1 MENLETRKEMDRG
14 LFLLEEGR
22 PLLEKLPADRWDQI
36 FAGLYVV
43 LGILMWNC
51 LCMEN
56 FARGLSMFSILYV
69 ITVLA
74 YARLKK
80 LSITGEKIFWTLIL
94 LGISLPYGFYTVFG
108 FGQTLMIFLVA
119 AYWTL
124 VITEGLLWK
133 GATSSWVLVDSWNG
147 LIALPILNSL
157 CQIRLLFQSFS
168 EKKEEKRDWRMVL
181 LGIIISIPA
190 LLIIVPILSQADTGF
205 RNLVSAILD
214 LLGADFR
221 ILIWRGIVGILLG
234 ALMFGTLYGG
244 AYKRHVK
251 EEECIHFHE
260 ESGRVF
266 RFVPDI
272 AVLTFGVIVSAVYLL
287 FIGLQARYLFSAFF
301 GILPEAYTYAQ
312 YARQG
317 FFELCVIALLN
328 ASFLIAMNSCAKTP
342 RRKNRGLILENGI
355 LGVLTLLLLST
366 AASKLGMYIAAYGF
380 TVKRCISSVF
390 LIWLILVFILVLIYQ
405 KKNIPL
411 VRRAVFAGA
420 VLFTLLCVLPVEQ
433 IIGWIPYNPVSG

>member
-1 MENLETRKEMDRG
+1 MENLKTGNETGHGLVLMEKE
-14 LFLLEEGR
+14 R
-22 PLLEKLPADRWDQI
+22 PLLEKLPGDRWDHV
-36 FAGLYVV
+36 FAGLYVI

-56 FARGLSMFSILYV
+56 FARGLSMFSILYI

-74 YARLKK
+74 YAGLKK
-80 LSITGEKIFWTLIL
+80 FSITGEKIFWTLIL
-94 LGISLPYGFYTVFG
+94 LGISLPYGFYSVFD

-133 GATSSWVLVDSWNG
+133 GQTSSWILLDGWNG
-147 LIALPILNSL
+147 LIALPILNFL
-157 CQIRLLFQSFS
+157 CQIRLIFQIFS
-168 EKKEEKRDWRMVL
+168 EKREEKKDWRMVL
-181 LGIIISIPA
+181 LGILISIPA
-190 LLIIVPILSQADTGF
+190 LLVIIPILAQADTEF
-205 RNLVSAILD
+205 RSLVDTILD
-214 LLGADFR
+214 ALGEDFR
-221 ILIWRGIVGILLG
+221 ILIWRGIMGILLG

-244 AYKRHVK
+244 VYKRHVK
-251 EEECIHFHE
+251 EEECIRFHE

-272 AVLTFGVIVSAVYLL
+272 AVLTFGIIVSAVYVL

-328 ASFLIAMNSCAKTP
+328 ASFLIAMNGCAKTP
-342 RRKNRGLILENGI
+342 RRKNRGLLLENGI
-355 LGVLTLLLLST
+355 LGALTLLLLTT
-366 AASKLGMYIAAYGF
+366 AASKLGMYIVAYGF
-380 TVKRCISSVF
+380 TVKRCISSIF
-390 LIWLILVFILVLIYQ
+390 LIWLFLVFILVLIYQ

-411 VRRAVFAGA
+411 VRWSVFAGA
-420 VLFTLLCVLPVEQ
+420 VFFTLLCVLPVEQ
-433 IIGWIPYNPVSG
+433 IVEWIPYSPVA

>member
-1 MENLETRKEMDRG
+1 MENLKTGNETGHGLVLMEKE
-14 LFLLEEGR
+14 R
-22 PLLEKLPADRWDQI
+22 PFLEKLPGDRWDHI
-36 FAGLYVV
+36 FAGLYVI

-56 FARGLSMFSILYV
+56 FARGLSMFSILYI

-74 YARLKK
+74 YAGLKK
-80 LSITGEKIFWTLIL
+80 FPITGEKIFWTLIL
-94 LGISLPYGFYTVFG
+94 LGISLPYGFYSVFD
-108 FGQTLMIFLVA
+108 FGQTLIIFLVA

-133 GATSSWVLVDSWNG
+133 GQTSSWILLDSWNG
-147 LIALPILNSL
+147 LIALPILNFL
-157 CQIRLLFQSFS
+157 CQIRLIFQTFS
-168 EKKEEKRDWRMVL
+168 EKREEKKDWRMVL
-181 LGIIISIPA
+181 LGILISIPA
-190 LLIIVPILSQADTGF
+190 LLVIIPILAQADTEF
-205 RNLVSAILD
+205 RSLVDTILD
-214 LLGADFR
+214 ALGEDFR

-234 ALMFGTLYGG
+234 AFMFGTLYGG
-244 AYKRHVK
+244 VYKRHVK
-251 EEECIHFHE
+251 EEECIRFHE

-272 AVLTFGVIVSAVYLL
+272 AVLTFGIIVSAVYVL

-328 ASFLIAMNSCAKTP
+328 ASFLIAMNGCAKTP
-342 RRKNRGLILENGI
+342 RRKNRGLLLENGI
-355 LGVLTLLLLST
+355 LGALTLLLLTT
-366 AASKLGMYIAAYGF
+366 AASKLGMYIVAYGF
-380 TVKRCISSVF
+380 TVKRCISSIF
-390 LIWLILVFILVLIYQ
+390 LIWLFLVFILVLIYQ

-411 VRRAVFAGA
+411 VRWSVFAGA
-420 VLFTLLCVLPVEQ
+420 VFFTLLCVFPVEQ
-433 IIGWIPYNPVSG
+433 IVEWIPYSPVA

>member
-1 MENLETRKEMDRG
+1 MENLKTGNETGHGLVLMEKE
-14 LFLLEEGR
+14 R
-22 PLLEKLPADRWDQI
+22 PFLEKLPGDRWDHI
-36 FAGLYVV
+36 FAGLYVI

-56 FARGLSMFSILYV
+56 FARGLSMFSILYI

-74 YARLKK
+74 YAGLKK
-80 LSITGEKIFWTLIL
+80 FPITGEKIFWTLIL
-94 LGISLPYGFYTVFG
+94 LGISLPYGFYSVFD

-133 GATSSWVLVDSWNG
+133 GQTSSWILLDSWNG
-147 LIALPILNSL
+147 LIALPILNFL
-157 CQIRLLFQSFS
+157 CQIRLIFQTFS
-168 EKKEEKRDWRMVL
+168 EKREEKKDWRMVL
-181 LGIIISIPA
+181 LGILISIPA
-190 LLIIVPILSQADTGF
+190 LLVIIPILAQADTEF
-205 RNLVSAILD
+205 RSLVDTILD
-214 LLGADFR
+214 ALGEDFR

-234 ALMFGTLYGG
+234 AFMFGTLYGG
-244 AYKRHVK
+244 VYKRHVK
-251 EEECIHFHE
+251 EEECIRFHE

-272 AVLTFGVIVSAVYLL
+272 AVLTFGIIVSAVYVL

-328 ASFLIAMNSCAKTP
+328 ASFLIAMNGCAKTP
-342 RRKNRGLILENGI
+342 RRKNRGLLLENGI
-355 LGVLTLLLLST
+355 LGALTLLLLTT
-366 AASKLGMYIAAYGF
+366 AASKLGMYIVAYGF
-380 TVKRCISSVF
+380 TVKRCISSIF
-390 LIWLILVFILVLIYQ
+390 LIWLFLVFILLLIYQ

-411 VRRAVFAGA
+411 VRWSVFAGA
-420 VLFTLLCVLPVEQ
+420 VFFTLLCVLPVEQ
-433 IIGWIPYNPVSG
+433 IVEWIPYSPVA

>member
-1 MENLETRKEMDRG
+1 MENLKTGNETGHGLVLMKE
-14 LFLLEEGR
+14 ER
-22 PLLEKLPADRWDQI
+22 PLLEKLPGDRWDHV
-36 FAGLYVV
+36 FAGLYVI

-56 FARGLSMFSILYV
+56 FARGLSMFSILYI

-74 YARLKK
+74 YAGLKK
-80 LSITGEKIFWTLIL
+80 FPITGEKIFWTLIL
-94 LGISLPYGFYTVFG
+94 LGISLPYGFYSVFD

-133 GATSSWVLVDSWNG
+133 GQTSSWILLDSWNG
-147 LIALPILNSL
+147 LIALPILNFL
-157 CQIRLLFQSFS
+157 CQIRLIFQTFS
-168 EKKEEKRDWRMVL
+168 EKREEKQDWRMVL
-181 LGIIISIPA
+181 LGILISIPA
-190 LLIIVPILSQADTGF
+190 LLVIIPILSRADTGF
-205 RNLVSAILD
+205 RSLVDTVLD
-214 LLGADFR
+214 ALGEDFW

-234 ALMFGTLYGG
+234 AFMFGTLYGG
-244 AYKRHVK
+244 VYKRHVK
-251 EEECIHFHE
+251 EEACIRFHE
-260 ESGRVF
+260 ESGRIF

-272 AVLTFGVIVSAVYLL
+272 AVLTFGMIVSAVYVL

-328 ASFLIAMNSCAKTP
+328 ASFLIAMNGCAKTP
-342 RRKNRGLILENGI
+342 RRKNRGLLLENGI
-355 LGVLTLLLLST
+355 LGALTLLLLAT
-366 AASKLGMYIAAYGF
+366 AASKLGMYIVAYGF

-390 LIWLILVFILVLIYQ
+390 LIWLFLVFILVLIYQ

-411 VRRAVFAGA
+411 VRWSVFAGA
-420 VLFTLLCVLPVEQ
+420 VFFTLLCVLPLEQ
-433 IIGWIPYNPVSG
+433 IIEWIPYSPVS

>member
-1 MENLETRKEMDRG
+1 MENLKTGNETGHGLVLMEKE
-14 LFLLEEGR
+14 R
-22 PLLEKLPADRWDQI
+22 PLLEKLPGDRWDHV
-36 FAGLYVV
+36 FAGLYVI

-56 FARGLSMFSILYV
+56 FARGLSMFSILYI

-74 YARLKK
+74 YAGLKK
-80 LSITGEKIFWTLIL
+80 FPITGEKIFWTLIL
-94 LGISLPYGFYTVFG
+94 LGISLPYGFYSVFD

-133 GATSSWVLVDSWNG
+133 GQTSSWILLDSWNG
-147 LIALPILNSL
+147 MIALPILNFL
-157 CQIRLLFQSFS
+157 CQIRLIFQTFS
-168 EKKEEKRDWRMVL
+168 EKREEKKDWRMVL
-181 LGIIISIPA
+181 LGILISIPA
-190 LLIIVPILSQADTGF
+190 LLVIIPILAQADTEF
-205 RNLVSAILD
+205 RSLVDTILD
-214 LLGADFR
+214 ALGEDFR

-234 ALMFGTLYGG
+234 AFMFGTLYGG
-244 AYKRHVK
+244 VYKRHVK
-251 EEECIHFHE
+251 EEECIRFHE

-272 AVLTFGVIVSAVYLL
+272 AVLTFGIIVSAVYVL

-328 ASFLIAMNSCAKTP
+328 ASFLIAMNGCAKTP
-342 RRKNRGLILENGI
+342 RRKNRGLLLENGI
-355 LGVLTLLLLST
+355 LGALTLLLLTT
-366 AASKLGMYIAAYGF
+366 AASKLGMYIVAYGF
-380 TVKRCISSVF
+380 TVKRCISSIF
-390 LIWLILVFILVLIYQ
+390 LIWLFLVFILVLIYQ

-411 VRRAVFAGA
+411 VRWSVFAGA
-420 VLFTLLCVLPVEQ
+420 VFFTLLCVFPVEQ
-433 IIGWIPYNPVSG
+433 IVEWIPYSPVA

>member
-1 MENLETRKEMDRG
+1 MENLKTGNETGHGLVLMEKE
-14 LFLLEEGR
+14 R
-22 PLLEKLPADRWDQI
+22 PFLEKLPGDRWDHI
-36 FAGLYVV
+36 FAGLYVI

-56 FARGLSMFSILYV
+56 FARGLSMFSILYI

-74 YARLKK
+74 YAGLKK
-80 LSITGEKIFWTLIL
+80 FPITGEKIFWTLIL
-94 LGISLPYGFYTVFG
+94 LGISLPYGFYSVFD

-133 GATSSWVLVDSWNG
+133 GQTSSWILLDSWNG
-147 LIALPILNSL
+147 LIALPILNFL
-157 CQIRLLFQSFS
+157 CQIRLIFQTFS
-168 EKKEEKRDWRMVL
+168 EKREEKKDWRMVL
-181 LGIIISIPA
+181 LGILISIPA
-190 LLIIVPILSQADTGF
+190 LLVIIPILAQADTEF
-205 RNLVSAILD
+205 RSLVDTILD
-214 LLGADFR
+214 ALGEDFR

-234 ALMFGTLYGG
+234 AFMFGTLYGG
-244 AYKRHVK
+244 VYKRHVK
-251 EEECIHFHE
+251 EEECIRFHE

-272 AVLTFGVIVSAVYLL
+272 AVLTFGIIVSAVYVL

-328 ASFLIAMNSCAKTP
+328 ASFLIAMNGCAKTP
-342 RRKNRGLILENGI
+342 RRKNRGLLLENGI
-355 LGVLTLLLLST
+355 LGALTLLLLTT
-366 AASKLGMYIAAYGF
+366 AASKLGMYIVAYGF
-380 TVKRCISSVF
+380 TVKRCISSIF
-390 LIWLILVFILVLIYQ
+390 LIWLFLVFILVLIYQ
-405 KKNIPL
+405 KTNLPL
-411 VRRAVFAGA
+411 VRWSVFAGA
-420 VLFTLLCVLPVEQ
+420 VVFTLLCVFPVEQ
-433 IIGWIPYNPVSG
+433 IVEWIPYSPVA

>member
-1 MENLETRKEMDRG
+1 MENLKTGNETGHGLVLMEKE
-14 LFLLEEGR
+14 R
-22 PLLEKLPADRWDQI
+22 PFLEKLPGDRWDHI
-36 FAGLYVV
+36 FAGLYVI

-56 FARGLSMFSILYV
+56 FARGLSMFSILYI

-74 YARLKK
+74 YAGLKK
-80 LSITGEKIFWTLIL
+80 FPITGEKIFWTLIL
-94 LGISLPYGFYTVFG
+94 LGISLPYGFYSVFD

-133 GATSSWVLVDSWNG
+133 GQTSSWILLDSWNG
-147 LIALPILNSL
+147 LIALPILNFL
-157 CQIRLLFQSFS
+157 CQIRLIFQTFS
-168 EKKEEKRDWRMVL
+168 EKREEKKDWRMVL
-181 LGIIISIPA
+181 LGILISIPA
-190 LLIIVPILSQADTGF
+190 LLVIIPILAQADTEF
-205 RNLVSAILD
+205 RSLVDTILD
-214 LLGADFR
+214 ALGEDFR

-234 ALMFGTLYGG
+234 AFMFGTLYGG
-244 AYKRHVK
+244 VYKRHVK
-251 EEECIHFHE
+251 EEECIRFHG

-272 AVLTFGVIVSAVYLL
+272 AVLTFGIIVSAVYVL

-328 ASFLIAMNSCAKTP
+328 ASFLIAMNGCAKTP
-342 RRKNRGLILENGI
+342 RRKNRGLLLENGI
-355 LGVLTLLLLST
+355 LGALTLLLLTT
-366 AASKLGMYIAAYGF
+366 AASKLGMYIVAYGF
-380 TVKRCISSVF
+380 TVKRCISSIF
-390 LIWLILVFILVLIYQ
+390 LIWLFLVFILVLIYQ

-411 VRRAVFAGA
+411 VRWSVFAGA
-420 VLFTLLCVLPVEQ
+420 VFFTLLCVLPVEQ
-433 IIGWIPYNPVSG
+433 IVEWIPYSPVA

>member
-1 MENLETRKEMDRG
+1 MENLKTGNETGHGLVLMKE
-14 LFLLEEGR
+14 ER
-22 PLLEKLPADRWDQI
+22 PLLEKLPGDRWDHV
-36 FAGLYVV
+36 FAGLYVI

-56 FARGLSMFSILYV
+56 FARGLSMFSILYI

-74 YARLKK
+74 YAGLKK
-80 LSITGEKIFWTLIL
+80 FPITGEKIFWTLIL
-94 LGISLPYGFYTVFG
+94 LGISLPYGFYSVFD

-133 GATSSWVLVDSWNG
+133 GQTSSWILLDSWNG
-147 LIALPILNSL
+147 LIALPILNFL
-157 CQIRLLFQSFS
+157 CQIRLIFQTFS
-168 EKKEEKRDWRMVL
+168 EKREEKKDWRMVL
-181 LGIIISIPA
+181 LGILISIPA
-190 LLIIVPILSQADTGF
+190 LLVIIPILAQADTEF
-205 RNLVSAILD
+205 RSLVDTILD
-214 LLGADFR
+214 ALGEDFR

-234 ALMFGTLYGG
+234 AFMFGTLYGG
-244 AYKRHVK
+244 VYKRHVK
-251 EEECIHFHE
+251 EEACIRFHE
-260 ESGRVF
+260 ESGRIF

-272 AVLTFGVIVSAVYLL
+272 AVLTFGMIVSAVYVL

-328 ASFLIAMNSCAKTP
+328 ASFLTAMNGCAKTP
-342 RRKNRGLILENGI
+342 RRKNRGLLLENGI
-355 LGVLTLLLLST
+355 LGALTLLLLAT
-366 AASKLGMYIAAYGF
+366 AASKLGMYIVAYGF

-390 LIWLILVFILVLIYQ
+390 LIWLFLVFILVLIYQ

-411 VRRAVFAGA
+411 VRWSVFAGA
-420 VLFTLLCVLPVEQ
+420 VFFTLLCVLPVEQ
-433 IIGWIPYNPVSG
+433 IVEWIPYSPVA

>member
-1 MENLETRKEMDRG
+1 MENLKTGNETGHGLVLMKE
-14 LFLLEEGR
+14 ER
-22 PLLEKLPADRWDQI
+22 PLLEKLPGDRWDHV
-36 FAGLYVV
+36 FAGLYVI

-56 FARGLSMFSILYV
+56 FARGLSMFSILYI

-74 YARLKK
+74 YAGLKK
-80 LSITGEKIFWTLIL
+80 FPITGEKIFWTLIL
-94 LGISLPYGFYTVFG
+94 LGISLPYGFYSVFD

-133 GATSSWVLVDSWNG
+133 GQTSSWILLDSWNG
-147 LIALPILNSL
+147 LIALPILNFL
-157 CQIRLLFQSFS
+157 CQIRLIFQTFS
-168 EKKEEKRDWRMVL
+168 EKREEKKDWRMVL
-181 LGIIISIPA
+181 LGILISIPA
-190 LLIIVPILSQADTGF
+190 LLVIIPILAQADTEF
-205 RNLVSAILD
+205 RSLVDTILD
-214 LLGADFR
+214 ALGEDFR

-234 ALMFGTLYGG
+234 AFMFGTLYGG
-244 AYKRHVK
+244 VYKRHVK
-251 EEECIHFHE
+251 EEECIRFHE

-272 AVLTFGVIVSAVYLL
+272 AVLTFGIIVSAVYVL

-328 ASFLIAMNSCAKTP
+328 ASFLIAMNGCAKTP
-342 RRKNRGLILENGI
+342 RRKNRGLLLENGI
-355 LGVLTLLLLST
+355 LGALTLLLLTT
-366 AASKLGMYIAAYGF
+366 AASKLGMYIVAYGF
-380 TVKRCISSVF
+380 TVKRCISSIF
-390 LIWLILVFILVLIYQ
+390 LIWLFLVFILVLIYQ

-411 VRRAVFAGA
+411 VRWSVFAGA
-420 VLFTLLCVLPVEQ
+420 VFFTLLCVLPVEQ
-433 IIGWIPYNPVSG
+433 IVEWIPYSPVA

>member
-1 MENLETRKEMDRG
+1 MENLKTGNETGHGLVLMEKE
-14 LFLLEEGR
+14 R
-22 PLLEKLPADRWDQI
+22 PLLEKLPGDRWDHV
-36 FAGLYVV
+36 FAGLYVI

-56 FARGLSMFSILYV
+56 FARGLSMFSILYI

-74 YARLKK
+74 YAGLKK
-80 LSITGEKIFWTLIL
+80 FSITGEKIFWTLIL
-94 LGISLPYGFYTVFG
+94 LGISLPYGFYSVFD

-133 GATSSWVLVDSWNG
+133 GQTSSWILLDGWNG
-147 LIALPILNSL
+147 LIALPILNFL
-157 CQIRLLFQSFS
+157 CQIRLIFQIFS
-168 EKKEEKRDWRMVL
+168 EKREEKKDWRMVL
-181 LGIIISIPA
+181 LGILISIPA
-190 LLIIVPILSQADTGF
+190 LLVIIPILSQADTGF
-205 RNLVSAILD
+205 RSLVDTVLD
-214 LLGADFR
+214 ALGEDFR
-221 ILIWRGIVGILLG
+221 ILIWRGIMGILLG

-244 AYKRHVK
+244 VYKRHVK
-251 EEECIHFHE
+251 VEECIRFHE

-272 AVLTFGVIVSAVYLL
+272 AVLTFGIIVSAVYVL

-328 ASFLIAMNSCAKTP
+328 ASFLIAMNGCAKTP
-342 RRKNRGLILENGI
+342 RRKNRGLLLENGI
-355 LGVLTLLLLST
+355 LGALTLLLLTT
-366 AASKLGMYIAAYGF
+366 AASKLGMYIVAYGF
-380 TVKRCISSVF
+380 TVKRCISSIF
-390 LIWLILVFILVLIYQ
+390 LIWLFLVFILVLIYQ

-411 VRRAVFAGA
+411 VRWSVFAGA
-420 VLFTLLCVLPVEQ
+420 VFFTLLCVLPVEQ
-433 IIGWIPYNPVSG
+433 IVEWIPYSPVA

>member
-1 MENLETRKEMDRG
+1 MENLKTGNETGHGLVLMKE
-14 LFLLEEGR
+14 ER
-22 PLLEKLPADRWDQI
+22 PLLEKLPGDRWDHV
-36 FAGLYVV
+36 FAGLYVI

-56 FARGLSMFSILYV
+56 FARGLSMFSILYI

-74 YARLKK
+74 YAGLKK
-80 LSITGEKIFWTLIL
+80 FPITGEKIFWTLIL
-94 LGISLPYGFYTVFG
+94 LGISLPYGFYSVFD

-133 GATSSWVLVDSWNG
+133 GQTSSWILLDSWNG
-147 LIALPILNSL
+147 LIALPVLNFL
-157 CQIRLLFQSFS
+157 CQIRLIFQSFS
-168 EKKEEKRDWRMVL
+168 EKREEKKDWRMVL
-181 LGIIISIPA
+181 LGIVISIPA

-205 RNLVSAILD
+205 RSLVAAILD

-234 ALMFGTLYGG
+234 AFMFGTLYGG
-244 AYKRHVK
+244 VYKRHVK
-251 EEECIHFHE
+251 EEECIRFHE

-272 AVLTFGVIVSAVYLL
+272 AVLTFGIIVSAVYVL

-328 ASFLIAMNSCAKTP
+328 ASFLTAMNGCAKTP
-342 RRKNRGLILENGI
+342 RRKNRGLLLENGI
-355 LGVLTLLLLST
+355 LGALTLLLLAT
-366 AASKLGMYIAAYGF
+366 AASKLGMYIVAYGF

-390 LIWLILVFILVLIYQ
+390 LIWLFLVFILVLIYQ
-405 KKNIPL
+405 KKDIPL
-411 VRRAVFAGA
+411 IRWAVFAGA
-420 VLFTLLCVLPVEQ
+420 VFFTLLCVLPVEQ
-433 IIGWIPYNPVSG
+433 IIEWIPYSPVS

>member
-1 MENLETRKEMDRG
+1 MENLKTGNETGHGLVLMEKE
-14 LFLLEEGR
+14 R
-22 PLLEKLPADRWDQI
+22 PLLEKLPGDRWDHV
-36 FAGLYVV
+36 FAGLYVI

-56 FARGLSMFSILYV
+56 FARGLSMFSILYI

-74 YARLKK
+74 YAGLKK
-80 LSITGEKIFWTLIL
+80 FPITGEKIFWTLIL
-94 LGISLPYGFYTVFG
+94 LGISLPYGFYSVFD

-133 GATSSWVLVDSWNG
+133 GQTSSWILLDSWNG
-147 LIALPILNSL
+147 LIALPILNFL
-157 CQIRLLFQSFS
+157 CQIRLIFQIFS
-168 EKKEEKRDWRMVL
+168 EKREEKKDWRMVL
-181 LGIIISIPA
+181 LGILISIPA
-190 LLIIVPILSQADTGF
+190 LLVIIPILAQADTEF
-205 RNLVSAILD
+205 RSLVDTILD
-214 LLGADFR
+214 ALGEDFR

-234 ALMFGTLYGG
+234 AFMFGTLYGG
-244 AYKRHVK
+244 VYKRHVK
-251 EEECIHFHE
+251 EEECIRFHE

-272 AVLTFGVIVSAVYLL
+272 AVLTFGIIVSAVYVL

-328 ASFLIAMNSCAKTP
+328 ASFLIAMNGCAKTP
-342 RRKNRGLILENGI
+342 RRKNRGLLLENGI
-355 LGVLTLLLLST
+355 LGALTLLLLTT
-366 AASKLGMYIAAYGF
+366 AASKLGMYIVAYGF
-380 TVKRCISSVF
+380 TVKRCISSIF
-390 LIWLILVFILVLIYQ
+390 LIWLFLVFILVLIYQ

-411 VRRAVFAGA
+411 VRWSVFAGA
-420 VLFTLLCVLPVEQ
+420 VFFTLLCVLPVEQ
-433 IIGWIPYNPVSG
+433 IVEWIPYSPVA

>member
-1 MENLETRKEMDRG
+1 MENLKTGNETGHGLVLMEKE
-14 LFLLEEGR
+14 R
-22 PLLEKLPADRWDQI
+22 PLLEKLPGDRWDHV
-36 FAGLYVV
+36 FAGLYVI

-56 FARGLSMFSILYV
+56 FARGLSMFSILYI

-74 YARLKK
+74 YAGLKK
-80 LSITGEKIFWTLIL
+80 FPITGEKIFWTLIL
-94 LGISLPYGFYTVFG
+94 LGISLPYGFYSVFD

-133 GATSSWVLVDSWNG
+133 GQTSSWILLDGWNG
-147 LIALPILNSL
+147 LIALPILNFL
-157 CQIRLLFQSFS
+157 CQIRLIFQIFS
-168 EKKEEKRDWRMVL
+168 EKREEKKDWRMVL
-181 LGIIISIPA
+181 LGILISIPA
-190 LLIIVPILSQADTGF
+190 LLVIIPILSQADTGF
-205 RNLVSAILD
+205 RSLVDTVLD
-214 LLGADFR
+214 ALGEDFR
-221 ILIWRGIVGILLG
+221 ILIWRGIMGILLG

-244 AYKRHVK
+244 VYKRHVK
-251 EEECIHFHE
+251 EEECIRFHE

-272 AVLTFGVIVSAVYLL
+272 AVLTFGIIVSAVYVL

-328 ASFLIAMNSCAKTP
+328 ASFLIAMNGCAKTP
-342 RRKNRGLILENGI
+342 RRKNRGLLLENGI
-355 LGVLTLLLLST
+355 LGALTLLLLTT
-366 AASKLGMYIAAYGF
+366 AASKLGMYIVAYGF
-380 TVKRCISSVF
+380 TVKRCISSIF
-390 LIWLILVFILVLIYQ
+390 LIWLFLVFILVLIYQ

-411 VRRAVFAGA
+411 VRWSVFAGA
-420 VLFTLLCVLPVEQ
+420 VFFTLLCVLPVEQ
-433 IIGWIPYNPVSG
+433 IVEWIPYSPVA

>member
-1 MENLETRKEMDRG
+1 MENLKTGNETGHGLVLMEKE
-14 LFLLEEGR
+14 R
-22 PLLEKLPADRWDQI
+22 PLLEKLPGDRWDHV
-36 FAGLYVV
+36 FAGLYVI

-56 FARGLSMFSILYV
+56 FARGLSMFSILYI

-74 YARLKK
+74 YAGLKK
-80 LSITGEKIFWTLIL
+80 FSITGEKIFWTLIL
-94 LGISLPYGFYTVFG
+94 LGISLPYGFYSVFD

-133 GATSSWVLVDSWNG
+133 GQTSSWILLDGWNG
-147 LIALPILNSL
+147 LIALPILNFL
-157 CQIRLLFQSFS
+157 CQIRLIFQIFS
-168 EKKEEKRDWRMVL
+168 EKREEKKDWRMVL
-181 LGIIISIPA
+181 LGILISIPA
-190 LLIIVPILSQADTGF
+190 LLVIIPILAQADTEF
-205 RNLVSAILD
+205 RSLVDTILD
-214 LLGADFR
+214 ALGEDFR

-234 ALMFGTLYGG
+234 AFMFGTLYGG
-244 AYKRHVK
+244 VYKRHVK
-251 EEECIHFHE
+251 EEECIRFHE

-272 AVLTFGVIVSAVYLL
+272 AVLTFGIIVSAVYVL

-328 ASFLIAMNSCAKTP
+328 ASFLIAMNGCAKTP
-342 RRKNRGLILENGI
+342 RRKNRGLLLENGI
-355 LGVLTLLLLST
+355 LGALTLLLLTT
-366 AASKLGMYIAAYGF
+366 AASKLGMYIVAYGF
-380 TVKRCISSVF
+380 TVKRCTSSIF
-390 LIWLILVFILVLIYQ
+390 LIWLFLVFILVLIYQ

-411 VRRAVFAGA
+411 VRWSVFAGA
-420 VLFTLLCVLPVEQ
+420 VFFTLLCVLPVEQ
-433 IIGWIPYNPVSG
+433 IVEWIPYSPVA

>member
-1 MENLETRKEMDRG
+1 MENLKTGNETGHGLVLMKE
-14 LFLLEEGR
+14 ER
-22 PLLEKLPADRWDQI
+22 PLLEKLPGDRWDHV
-36 FAGLYVV
+36 FAGLYVI

-56 FARGLSMFSILYV
+56 FARGLSMFSILYI

-74 YARLKK
+74 YAGLKK
-80 LSITGEKIFWTLIL
+80 FPITGEKIFWTLIL
-94 LGISLPYGFYTVFG
+94 LGISLPYGFYSVFD

-133 GATSSWVLVDSWNG
+133 GQTSSWILLDSWNG
-147 LIALPILNSL
+147 LIALPILNFL
-157 CQIRLLFQSFS
+157 CQIRLIFQTFS
-168 EKKEEKRDWRMVL
+168 EKREEKKDWRMVL
-181 LGIIISIPA
+181 LGIVISIPA

-205 RNLVSAILD
+205 RSLVAAILD

-234 ALMFGTLYGG
+234 AFMFGTLYGG
-244 AYKRHVK
+244 VYKRHVK
-251 EEECIHFHE
+251 EEACIRFHE
-260 ESGRVF
+260 ESGRIF

-272 AVLTFGVIVSAVYLL
+272 AVLTFGMIVSAVYVL

-328 ASFLIAMNSCAKTP
+328 ASFLTAMNGCAKTP
-342 RRKNRGLILENGI
+342 RRKNRGLLLENGI
-355 LGVLTLLLLST
+355 LGALTLLLLAT
-366 AASKLGMYIAAYGF
+366 AASKLGMYIVAYGF

-390 LIWLILVFILVLIYQ
+390 LIWLFLVFILVLIYQ
-405 KKNIPL
+405 KKDIPL
-411 VRRAVFAGA
+411 IRWAVFAGA
-420 VLFTLLCVLPVEQ
+420 VFFTLLCVLPVKQ
-433 IIGWIPYNPVSG
+433 IIEWIPYSPVS

>member
-1 MENLETRKEMDRG
+1 MENLKTGHGLVLMKE
-14 LFLLEEGR
+14 ER
-22 PLLEKLPADRWDQI
+22 PLLEKLPGDRWDHV
-36 FAGLYVV
+36 FAGLYVI

-56 FARGLSMFSILYV
+56 FARGLSMFSILYI

-74 YARLKK
+74 YAGLKK
-80 LSITGEKIFWTLIL
+80 FPITGEKIFWTLIL
-94 LGISLPYGFYTVFG
+94 LGISLPYGFYSVFD

-133 GATSSWVLVDSWNG
+133 GQTSSWILLDSWNG
-147 LIALPILNSL
+147 LIALPILNFL
-157 CQIRLLFQSFS
+157 CQIRLIFQTFS
-168 EKKEEKRDWRMVL
+168 EKREEKKDWRMVL
-181 LGIIISIPA
+181 LGILISIPA
-190 LLIIVPILSQADTGF
+190 LLVIIPILAQADTEF
-205 RNLVSAILD
+205 RSLVDTILD
-214 LLGADFR
+214 ALGEDFR

-234 ALMFGTLYGG
+234 AFMFGTLYGG
-244 AYKRHVK
+244 VYKRHVK
-251 EEECIHFHE
+251 EEECIRFHE

-272 AVLTFGVIVSAVYLL
+272 AVLTFGIIVSAVYVL

-328 ASFLIAMNSCAKTP
+328 ASFLTAMNGCAKTP
-342 RRKNRGLILENGI
+342 RRKNRGLLLENGI
-355 LGVLTLLLLST
+355 LGALTLLLLTT
-366 AASKLGMYIAAYGF
+366 AASKLGMYIVAYGF
-380 TVKRCISSVF
+380 TVKRCISSIF
-390 LIWLILVFILVLIYQ
+390 LIWLFLVFILVLIYQ

-411 VRRAVFAGA
+411 VRWSVFAGA
-420 VLFTLLCVLPVEQ
+420 VFFTLLCVLPVEQ
-433 IIGWIPYNPVSG
+433 IVEWIPYSPVA

>member
-1 MENLETRKEMDRG
+1 MENLKTGNETGHGLVLMEKE
-14 LFLLEEGR
+14 R
-22 PLLEKLPADRWDQI
+22 PLLEKLPGDRWDHV
-36 FAGLYVV
+36 FAGLYVI

-56 FARGLSMFSILYV
+56 FARGLSMFSILYI

-74 YARLKK
+74 YAGLKK
-80 LSITGEKIFWTLIL
+80 FPITGEKIFWTLIL
-94 LGISLPYGFYTVFG
+94 LGISLPYGFYSVFD

-133 GATSSWVLVDSWNG
+133 GQTSSWILLDSWNG
-147 LIALPILNSL
+147 LIALPILNFL
-157 CQIRLLFQSFS
+157 CQIRLIFQTFS
-168 EKKEEKRDWRMVL
+168 EKREEKKDWRMVL
-181 LGIIISIPA
+181 LGILISIPA
-190 LLIIVPILSQADTGF
+190 LLVIIPILAQADTEF
-205 RNLVSAILD
+205 RSLVDTILD
-214 LLGADFR
+214 ALGEDFR

-234 ALMFGTLYGG
+234 AFMFGTLYGG
-244 AYKRHVK
+244 VYKRHVK
-251 EEECIHFHE
+251 EEECIRFHE

-272 AVLTFGVIVSAVYLL
+272 AVLTFGIIVSAVYVL

-328 ASFLIAMNSCAKTP
+328 ASFLIAMNGCAKTP
-342 RRKNRGLILENGI
+342 RRKNRGLLLENGI
-355 LGVLTLLLLST
+355 LGALTLLLLTT
-366 AASKLGMYIAAYGF
+366 AASKLGMYIVAYGF
-380 TVKRCISSVF
+380 TVKRCISSIF
-390 LIWLILVFILVLIYQ
+390 LIWLFLVFILVLIYQ

-411 VRRAVFAGA
+411 VRWSVFAGA
-420 VLFTLLCVLPVEQ
+420 VFVTLLCVLPVEQ
-433 IIGWIPYNPVSG
+433 IVEWIPYSPVA

>member
-1 MENLETRKEMDRG
+1 MENLKTGNETGHGLVLMKE
-14 LFLLEEGR
+14 ER
-22 PLLEKLPADRWDQI
+22 PLLEKLPGDRWDHV
-36 FAGLYVV
+36 FAGLYVI

-56 FARGLSMFSILYV
+56 FARGLSMFSILYI

-74 YARLKK
+74 YAGLKK
-80 LSITGEKIFWTLIL
+80 FPITGEKIFWTLIL
-94 LGISLPYGFYTVFG
+94 LGISLPYGFYSVFD

-133 GATSSWVLVDSWNG
+133 GQTSSWILLDSWNG
-147 LIALPILNSL
+147 LIALPVLNFL
-157 CQIRLLFQSFS
+157 CQIRLIFQSFS
-168 EKKEEKRDWRMVL
+168 EKREEKKDWRMVL
-181 LGIIISIPA
+181 LGIVISIPA

-205 RNLVSAILD
+205 RSLVAAILD

-234 ALMFGTLYGG
+234 AFMFGTLYGG
-244 AYKRHVK
+244 VYKRHVK
-251 EEECIHFHE
+251 EEACIRFHE
-260 ESGRVF
+260 ESGRIF

-272 AVLTFGVIVSAVYLL
+272 AVLTFGMIVSAVYVL

-328 ASFLIAMNSCAKTP
+328 ASFLIAMNGCAKTP
-342 RRKNRGLILENGI
+342 RRKNRGLLLENGI
-355 LGVLTLLLLST
+355 LGALTLLLLTT
-366 AASKLGMYIAAYGF
+366 AASKLGMYIVAYGF
-380 TVKRCISSVF
+380 TVKRCISSIF
-390 LIWLILVFILVLIYQ
+390 LIWLFLVFILVLIYQ
-405 KKNIPL
+405 KKDIPL
-411 VRRAVFAGA
+411 IRWAVFAGA
-420 VLFTLLCVLPVEQ
+420 VFFTLLCVLPVEQ
-433 IIGWIPYNPVSG
+433 IIEWIPYSPVS

>member
-1 MENLETRKEMDRG
+1 MENLKTGNETGHGLVLMEKE
-14 LFLLEEGR
+14 R
-22 PLLEKLPADRWDQI
+22 PFLEKLPGDRWDHI
-36 FAGLYVV
+36 FAGLYVI

-56 FARGLSMFSILYV
+56 FARGLSMFSILYI

-74 YARLKK
+74 YAGLKK
-80 LSITGEKIFWTLIL
+80 FSITGEKIFWTLIL
-94 LGISLPYGFYTVFG
+94 LGISLPYGFYSVFD

-133 GATSSWVLVDSWNG
+133 GQTSSWILLDGWNG
-147 LIALPILNSL
+147 LIALPILNFL
-157 CQIRLLFQSFS
+157 CQIRLIFQIFS
-168 EKKEEKRDWRMVL
+168 EKREEKKDWRMVL
-181 LGIIISIPA
+181 LGILISIPA
-190 LLIIVPILSQADTGF
+190 LLVIIPILAQADTEF
-205 RNLVSAILD
+205 RSLVDTILD
-214 LLGADFR
+214 ALGEDFR

-234 ALMFGTLYGG
+234 AFMFGTLYGG
-244 AYKRHVK
+244 VYKRHVK
-251 EEECIHFHE
+251 EEECIRFHE

-272 AVLTFGVIVSAVYLL
+272 AVLTFGIIVSAVYVL

-328 ASFLIAMNSCAKTP
+328 ASFLIAMNGCAKTP
-342 RRKNRGLILENGI
+342 RRKNRGLLLENGI
-355 LGVLTLLLLST
+355 LGALTLLLLTT
-366 AASKLGMYIAAYGF
+366 AASKLGMYIVAYGF
-380 TVKRCISSVF
+380 TVKRCISSIF
-390 LIWLILVFILVLIYQ
+390 LIWLFLVFILVLIYQ

-411 VRRAVFAGA
+411 VRWSVFAGA
-420 VLFTLLCVLPVEQ
+420 VFFTLLCVLPVEQ
-433 IIGWIPYNPVSG
+433 IVEWIPYSPVA

>member
-1 MENLETRKEMDRG
+1 MENLKTGNETGHGLVLMEKE
-14 LFLLEEGR
+14 R
-22 PLLEKLPADRWDQI
+22 PLLEKLPGDRWDHV
-36 FAGLYVV
+36 FAGLYVI

-56 FARGLSMFSILYV
+56 FARGLSMFSILYI

-74 YARLKK
+74 YAGLKK
-80 LSITGEKIFWTLIL
+80 FPITGEKIFWTLIL
-94 LGISLPYGFYTVFG
+94 LGISLPYGFYSVFD

-133 GATSSWVLVDSWNG
+133 GQTSSWILLDSWNG
-147 LIALPILNSL
+147 LIALPILNFL
-157 CQIRLLFQSFS
+157 CQIRLIFQTFS
-168 EKKEEKRDWRMVL
+168 EKREEKKDWRMVL
-181 LGIIISIPA
+181 LGILISIPA
-190 LLIIVPILSQADTGF
+190 LLVIIPILAQADTEF
-205 RNLVSAILD
+205 RSLVDTILD
-214 LLGADFR
+214 ALGEDFR

-234 ALMFGTLYGG
+234 AFMFGTLYGG
-244 AYKRHVK
+244 VYKRHVK
-251 EEECIHFHE
+251 EEACIRFHE

-272 AVLTFGVIVSAVYLL
+272 AVLTFGIIVSAVYVL

-328 ASFLIAMNSCAKTP
+328 ASFLIAMNGCAKTP
-342 RRKNRGLILENGI
+342 RRKNRGLLLENGI
-355 LGVLTLLLLST
+355 LGALTLLLLTT
-366 AASKLGMYIAAYGF
+366 AASKLGMYIVAYGF
-380 TVKRCISSVF
+380 TVKRCISSIF
-390 LIWLILVFILVLIYQ
+390 LIWLFLVFILVLIYQ

-411 VRRAVFAGA
+411 VRWSVFAGA
-420 VLFTLLCVLPVEQ
+420 VFFTLLCVLPVEQ
-433 IIGWIPYNPVSG
+433 IVEWIPYSPVA

>member
-1 MENLETRKEMDRG
+1 MENLKTGNETGHGLVLMEKE
-14 LFLLEEGR
+14 R
-22 PLLEKLPADRWDQI
+22 PLLEKLPGDRWDHV
-36 FAGLYVV
+36 FAGLYVI

-56 FARGLSMFSILYV
+56 FARGLSMFSILYI

-74 YARLKK
+74 YAGLKK
-80 LSITGEKIFWTLIL
+80 FPITGEKIFWTLIL
-94 LGISLPYGFYTVFG
+94 LGISLPYGFYSVFD

-133 GATSSWVLVDSWNG
+133 GQTSSWILLDSWNG
-147 LIALPILNSL
+147 LIALPILNFL
-157 CQIRLLFQSFS
+157 CQIRLIFQTFS
-168 EKKEEKRDWRMVL
+168 EKREEKKDWRMVL
-181 LGIIISIPA
+181 LGILISIPA
-190 LLIIVPILSQADTGF
+190 LLVIIPILAQADTEF
-205 RNLVSAILD
+205 RSLVDTILD
-214 LLGADFR
+214 ALGEDFR

-234 ALMFGTLYGG
+234 AFMFGTLYGG
-244 AYKRHVK
+244 VYKRHVK
-251 EEECIHFHE
+251 EEECIRFHE

-272 AVLTFGVIVSAVYLL
+272 AVLTFGIIVSAVYVL

-328 ASFLIAMNSCAKTP
+328 ASFLIAMNGCAKTP
-342 RRKNRGLILENGI
+342 RRKNRGLLLENGI
-355 LGVLTLLLLST
+355 LGALTLLLLAT
-366 AASKLGMYIAAYGF
+366 AASKLGMYIVAYGF

-390 LIWLILVFILVLIYQ
+390 LIWLFLVFILVLIYQ

-411 VRRAVFAGA
+411 VRWSVFAGA
-420 VLFTLLCVLPVEQ
+420 VFFTLLCVLPVEQ
-433 IIGWIPYNPVSG
+433 IVEWIPYSPVA

>member
-1 MENLETRKEMDRG
+1 MENLKTGNETGHGLVLMEKE
-14 LFLLEEGR
+14 R
-22 PLLEKLPADRWDQI
+22 PLLEKLPGDRWDHV
-36 FAGLYVV
+36 FAGLYVI

-56 FARGLSMFSILYV
+56 FARGLSMFSILYI

-74 YARLKK
+74 YAGLKK
-80 LSITGEKIFWTLIL
+80 FSITGEKIFWTLIL
-94 LGISLPYGFYTVFG
+94 LGISLPYGFYSVFD

-133 GATSSWVLVDSWNG
+133 GQTSSWILLDGWNG
-147 LIALPILNSL
+147 LIALPILNFL
-157 CQIRLLFQSFS
+157 CQIRLIFQTFS
-168 EKKEEKRDWRMVL
+168 EKREEKKDWRMVL
-181 LGIIISIPA
+181 LGILISIPA
-190 LLIIVPILSQADTGF
+190 LLVIIPILSQADTGF
-205 RNLVSAILD
+205 RSLVDTVLD
-214 LLGADFR
+214 ALGEDFR
-221 ILIWRGIVGILLG
+221 ILIWRGIMGILLG

-244 AYKRHVK
+244 VYKRHVK
-251 EEECIHFHE
+251 EEECIRFHE

-272 AVLTFGVIVSAVYLL
+272 AVLTFGIIVSAVYVL

-328 ASFLIAMNSCAKTP
+328 ASFLIAMNGCAKTP
-342 RRKNRGLILENGI
+342 RRKNRGLLLENVI
-355 LGVLTLLLLST
+355 LGALTLLLLTT
-366 AASKLGMYIAAYGF
+366 AASKLGMYIVAYGF
-380 TVKRCISSVF
+380 TVKRCISSIF
-390 LIWLILVFILVLIYQ
+390 LIWLFLVFILVLIYQ

-411 VRRAVFAGA
+411 VRWSVFAGA
-420 VLFTLLCVLPVEQ
+420 VFFTLLCVLPVEQ
-433 IIGWIPYNPVSG
+433 IVEWIPYSPVA

>member
-1 MENLETRKEMDRG
+1 MENLKTGNETGHGLVLMEKE
-14 LFLLEEGR
+14 R
-22 PLLEKLPADRWDQI
+22 PLLEKLPGDRWDHV
-36 FAGLYVV
+36 FAGLYVI

-56 FARGLSMFSILYV
+56 FARGLSMFSILYI

-74 YARLKK
+74 YAGLKK
-80 LSITGEKIFWTLIL
+80 FPITGEKIFWTLIL
-94 LGISLPYGFYTVFG
+94 LGISLPYGFYSVFD

-133 GATSSWVLVDSWNG
+133 GQTSSWILLDSWNG
-147 LIALPILNSL
+147 LIALPILNFL
-157 CQIRLLFQSFS
+157 CQIRLIFQTFS
-168 EKKEEKRDWRMVL
+168 EKREEKKDWRMVL
-181 LGIIISIPA
+181 LGILISIPA
-190 LLIIVPILSQADTGF
+190 LLVIIPILAQADTEF
-205 RNLVSAILD
+205 RILVDTILD
-214 LLGADFR
+214 ALGEDFR

-234 ALMFGTLYGG
+234 AFMFGTLYGG
-244 AYKRHVK
+244 VYKRHVK
-251 EEECIHFHE
+251 EEECIRFHE

-272 AVLTFGVIVSAVYLL
+272 AVLTFGIIVSAVYVL

-328 ASFLIAMNSCAKTP
+328 ASFLIAMNGCAKTP
-342 RRKNRGLILENGI
+342 RRKNRGLLLENGI
-355 LGVLTLLLLST
+355 LGALTLLLLTT
-366 AASKLGMYIAAYGF
+366 AASKLGMYIVAYGF
-380 TVKRCISSVF
+380 TVKRCISSIF
-390 LIWLILVFILVLIYQ
+390 LIWLFLVFILVLIYQ

-411 VRRAVFAGA
+411 VRWSVFAGA
-420 VLFTLLCVLPVEQ
+420 VFFTLLCVFPVEQ
-433 IIGWIPYNPVSG
+433 IVEWIPYSPVA

>member
-1 MENLETRKEMDRG
+1 MENLKTGNETGHGLVLMEKE
-14 LFLLEEGR
+14 R
-22 PLLEKLPADRWDQI
+22 PFLEKLPGDRWDHV
-36 FAGLYVV
+36 FAGLYVI

-56 FARGLSMFSILYV
+56 FARGLSMFSILYI

-74 YARLKK
+74 YAGLKK
-80 LSITGEKIFWTLIL
+80 FPITGEKIFWTLIL
-94 LGISLPYGFYTVFG
+94 LGISLPYGFYSVFD

-133 GATSSWVLVDSWNG
+133 GQTSSWILLDSWNG
-147 LIALPILNSL
+147 LIALPILNFL
-157 CQIRLLFQSFS
+157 CQIRLIFQTFS
-168 EKKEEKRDWRMVL
+168 EKREEKKDWRMVL
-181 LGIIISIPA
+181 LGILISIPA
-190 LLIIVPILSQADTGF
+190 LLVIIPILSQADTGF
-205 RNLVSAILD
+205 RSLVDTVLD
-214 LLGADFR
+214 ALGEDFR

-234 ALMFGTLYGG
+234 AFMFGTLYGG
-244 AYKRHVK
+244 VYKRHVK
-251 EEECIHFHE
+251 EEECIRFHE

-272 AVLTFGVIVSAVYLL
+272 AVLTFGIIVSAVYVL

-328 ASFLIAMNSCAKTP
+328 ASFLIAMNGCAKTP
-342 RRKNRGLILENGI
+342 RRKNRGLLLENGI
-355 LGVLTLLLLST
+355 LGALTLLLLTT
-366 AASKLGMYIAAYGF
+366 AASKLGMYIVAYGF
-380 TVKRCISSVF
+380 TVKRCISSIF
-390 LIWLILVFILVLIYQ
+390 LIWLFLVFILVLIYQ

-411 VRRAVFAGA
+411 VRWSVFAGA
-420 VLFTLLCVLPVEQ
+420 VFFTLLCVLPVEQ
-433 IIGWIPYNPVSG
+433 IVEWIPYSPVA

>member
-1 MENLETRKEMDRG
+1 MENLKTGNETGHGLVLMEKE
-14 LFLLEEGR
+14 R
-22 PLLEKLPADRWDQI
+22 PLLEKLPGDRWDHV
-36 FAGLYVV
+36 FAGLYVI

-56 FARGLSMFSILYV
+56 FARGLSMFSILYI

-74 YARLKK
+74 YAGLKK
-80 LSITGEKIFWTLIL
+80 FPITGEKIFWTLIL
-94 LGISLPYGFYTVFG
+94 LGISLPYGFYSVFD

-133 GATSSWVLVDSWNG
+133 GQTSSWILLDSWNG
-147 LIALPILNSL
+147 LIALPILNFL
-157 CQIRLLFQSFS
+157 CQIRLIFQTFS
-168 EKKEEKRDWRMVL
+168 EKREEKKDWRMVL
-181 LGIIISIPA
+181 LGILISIPA
-190 LLIIVPILSQADTGF
+190 LLVIIPILAQADTEF
-205 RNLVSAILD
+205 RSLVDTVLD
-214 LLGADFR
+214 ALGEDFR

-234 ALMFGTLYGG
+234 AFMFGTLYGG
-244 AYKRHVK
+244 VYKRHVK
-251 EEECIHFHE
+251 EEECIRFHE

-272 AVLTFGVIVSAVYLL
+272 AVLTFGIIVSAVYVL

-328 ASFLIAMNSCAKTP
+328 ASFLIAMNGCAKTP
-342 RRKNRGLILENGI
+342 RRKNRGLLLENGI
-355 LGVLTLLLLST
+355 LGALTLLLLAT
-366 AASKLGMYIAAYGF
+366 AASKLGMYIVAYGF
-380 TVKRCISSVF
+380 TVKRCISSIF
-390 LIWLILVFILVLIYQ
+390 LIWLFLVFILVLIYQ

-411 VRRAVFAGA
+411 VRWSVFAGA
-420 VLFTLLCVLPVEQ
+420 VFFTLLCVLPVEQ
-433 IIGWIPYNPVSG
+433 IVEWIPYSPVA

>member
-1 MENLETRKEMDRG
+1 MENLKTGNETGHGLVLMKE
-14 LFLLEEGR
+14 ER
-22 PLLEKLPADRWDQI
+22 PLLEKLPGDRWDHV
-36 FAGLYVV
+36 FAGLYVI

-56 FARGLSMFSILYV
+56 FARGLSMFSILYI

-74 YARLKK
+74 YAGLKK
-80 LSITGEKIFWTLIL
+80 FPITGEKIFWTLIL
-94 LGISLPYGFYTVFG
+94 LGISLPYGFYSVFD

-133 GATSSWVLVDSWNG
+133 GQTSSWILLDGWNG
-147 LIALPILNSL
+147 LIALPILNFL
-157 CQIRLLFQSFS
+157 CQIRLIFQTFS
-168 EKKEEKRDWRMVL
+168 EKREEKKDWRMVL
-181 LGIIISIPA
+181 LGILISIPA
-190 LLIIVPILSQADTGF
+190 LLVIIPILSQADTGF
-205 RNLVSAILD
+205 RSLVDTVLD
-214 LLGADFR
+214 ALGEDFR

-234 ALMFGTLYGG
+234 AFMFGTLYGG
-244 AYKRHVK
+244 VYKRHVK
-251 EEECIHFHE
+251 EEECIRFHE

-272 AVLTFGVIVSAVYLL
+272 AVLTFGIIVSAVYVL

-328 ASFLIAMNSCAKTP
+328 ASFLIAMNGCAKTP
-342 RRKNRGLILENGI
+342 RRKNRGLLLENGI
-355 LGVLTLLLLST
+355 LGALTLLLLAT
-366 AASKLGMYIAAYGF
+366 AASKLGMYIVAYGF

-390 LIWLILVFILVLIYQ
+390 LIWLFLVFILVLIYQ

-411 VRRAVFAGA
+411 VRWSVFAGA
-420 VLFTLLCVLPVEQ
+420 VFFTLLCVLPLEQ
-433 IIGWIPYNPVSG
+433 IIEWIPYSPVS

>member
-1 MENLETRKEMDRG
+1 MENLKTGNETGHGLVLMKE
-14 LFLLEEGR
+14 ER
-22 PLLEKLPADRWDQI
+22 PLLEKLPGDRWDHV
-36 FAGLYVV
+36 FAGLYVI

-56 FARGLSMFSILYV
+56 FARGLSMFSILYI

-74 YARLKK
+74 YAGLKK
-80 LSITGEKIFWTLIL
+80 FSITGEKIFWTLIL
-94 LGISLPYGFYTVFG
+94 LGISLPYGFYSVFD

-133 GATSSWVLVDSWNG
+133 GQTSSWILLDSWNG
-147 LIALPILNSL
+147 LIALPILNFL
-157 CQIRLLFQSFS
+157 CQIRLIFQTFS
-168 EKKEEKRDWRMVL
+168 EKREEKKDWRMVL
-181 LGIIISIPA
+181 LGILISIPA
-190 LLIIVPILSQADTGF
+190 LLVIIPILSQADTGF
-205 RNLVSAILD
+205 RSLVDTVLD
-214 LLGADFR
+214 ALGEDFR
-221 ILIWRGIVGILLG
+221 ILIWRGIMGILLG

-244 AYKRHVK
+244 VYKRHVK
-251 EEECIHFHE
+251 EEECIRFHE

-272 AVLTFGVIVSAVYLL
+272 AVLTFGIIVSAVYVL

-328 ASFLIAMNSCAKTP
+328 ASFLIAMNGCAKTP
-342 RRKNRGLILENGI
+342 RRKNRGLLLENGI
-355 LGVLTLLLLST
+355 LGALTLLLLTT
-366 AASKLGMYIAAYGF
+366 AASKLGMYIVAYGF
-380 TVKRCISSVF
+380 TVKRCISSIF
-390 LIWLILVFILVLIYQ
+390 LIWLFLVFILVLIYQ

-411 VRRAVFAGA
+411 VRWSVFAGA
-420 VLFTLLCVLPVEQ
+420 VFFTLLCVLPVEQ
-433 IIGWIPYNPVSG
+433 IVEWIPYSPVA

>member
-1 MENLETRKEMDRG
+1 MENLKTGNETGHGLVLMEKE
-14 LFLLEEGR
+14 R
-22 PLLEKLPADRWDQI
+22 PLLEKLPGDRWDHV
-36 FAGLYVV
+36 FAGLYVI

-56 FARGLSMFSILYV
+56 FARGLSMFSILYI

-74 YARLKK
+74 YAGLKK
-80 LSITGEKIFWTLIL
+80 FPITGEKIFWTLIL
-94 LGISLPYGFYTVFG
+94 LGISLPYGFYSVFD

-133 GATSSWVLVDSWNG
+133 GQTSSWILLDSWNG
-147 LIALPILNSL
+147 LIALPILNFL
-157 CQIRLLFQSFS
+157 CQIRLIFQTFS
-168 EKKEEKRDWRMVL
+168 EKREEKKDWRMVL
-181 LGIIISIPA
+181 LGILISIPA
-190 LLIIVPILSQADTGF
+190 LLVIIPILAQADTEF
-205 RNLVSAILD
+205 RSLVDTILD
-214 LLGADFR
+214 ALGEDFR

-234 ALMFGTLYGG
+234 AFMFGTLYGG
-244 AYKRHVK
+244 VYKRHVK
-251 EEECIHFHE
+251 EEECIRFHE

-272 AVLTFGVIVSAVYLL
+272 AVLTFGIIVSAVYVL

-328 ASFLIAMNSCAKTP
+328 ASFLIAMNGCAKTP
-342 RRKNRGLILENGI
+342 RRKNRGLLLENGI
-355 LGVLTLLLLST
+355 LGALTLLLLTT
-366 AASKLGMYIAAYGF
+366 AASKLGMYIVAYGF
-380 TVKRCISSVF
+380 TVKRCISSIF
-390 LIWLILVFILVLIYQ
+390 LIWLFLVFILVLIYQ

-411 VRRAVFAGA
+411 VRWSVFAGA
-420 VLFTLLCVLPVEQ
+420 VFFTLLCVLPVEQ
-433 IIGWIPYNPVSG
+433 IVEWIPYSPVA

>member
-1 MENLETRKEMDRG
+1 MENLKTGNETGHGLVLMKE
-14 LFLLEEGR
+14 ER
-22 PLLEKLPADRWDQI
+22 PLLEKLPGDRWDHV
-36 FAGLYVV
+36 FAGLYVI

-56 FARGLSMFSILYV
+56 FARGLSMFSILYI

-74 YARLKK
+74 YAGLKK
-80 LSITGEKIFWTLIL
+80 FPITGEKIFWTLIL
-94 LGISLPYGFYTVFG
+94 LGISLPYGFYSVFD

-133 GATSSWVLVDSWNG
+133 GQTSSWILLDSWNG
-147 LIALPILNSL
+147 LIALPILNFL
-157 CQIRLLFQSFS
+157 CQIRLIFQTFS
-168 EKKEEKRDWRMVL
+168 EKREEKQDWRMVL
-181 LGIIISIPA
+181 LGILISIPA
-190 LLIIVPILSQADTGF
+190 LLVIIPILSRADTGF
-205 RNLVSAILD
+205 RSLVDTVLD
-214 LLGADFR
+214 ALGEDFW

-234 ALMFGTLYGG
+234 AFMFGTLYGG
-244 AYKRHVK
+244 VYKRHVK
-251 EEECIHFHE
+251 EEACIRFHE
-260 ESGRVF
+260 ESGRIF

-272 AVLTFGVIVSAVYLL
+272 AVLTFGMIVSAVYVL

-328 ASFLIAMNSCAKTP
+328 ASFLTAMNGCAKTP
-342 RRKNRGLILENGI
+342 RRKNRGLLLENGI
-355 LGVLTLLLLST
+355 LGALTLLLLAT
-366 AASKLGMYIAAYGF
+366 AASKLGMYIVAYGF

-390 LIWLILVFILVLIYQ
+390 LIWLFLVFILVLIYQ
-405 KKNIPL
+405 KKDIPL
-411 VRRAVFAGA
+411 IRWAVFAGA
-420 VLFTLLCVLPVEQ
+420 VFFTLLCVLPVEQ
-433 IIGWIPYNPVSG
+433 IIEWIPYSPVS

>member
-1 MENLETRKEMDRG
+1 MENLETRKEMDHG
-14 LFLLEEGR
+14 LILLEEER
-22 PLLEKLPADRWDQI
+22 PLLEKLTADRWDRI

-74 YARLKK
+74 YAGLKK
-80 LSITGEKIFWTLIL
+80 IPITGEKIFWTLIL
-94 LGISLPYGFYTVFG
+94 LGISLPYGFYSVFD

-133 GATSSWVLVDSWNG
+133 GETSSWILLDSWNG
-147 LIALPILNSL
+147 LIALPILNFL
-157 CQIRLLFQSFS
+157 CQIRLIFQTFS
-168 EKKEEKRDWRMVL
+168 EKREEKKDWRMVL
-181 LGIIISIPA
+181 LGIFISIPA
-190 LLIIVPILSQADTGF
+190 LLVIIPILSQADVGF
-205 RNLVSAILD
+205 RSLVDTVLD
-214 LLGADFR
+214 ALGEDFW
-221 ILIWRGIVGILLG
+221 ILIWRGIMGILLG

-244 AYKRHVK
+244 VYKRHVK
-251 EEECIHFHE
+251 EEECIRFHE

-272 AVLTFGVIVSAVYLL
+272 AVLTFGIIVSAVYVL

-328 ASFLIAMNSCAKTP
+328 ASFLTAMNGCAKTP
-342 RRKNRGLILENGI
+342 RSKNRGLILENGI
-355 LGVLTLLLLST
+355 LGALTLLLLTT
-366 AASKLGMYIAAYGF
+366 AASKLGMYIVAYGF

-390 LIWLILVFILVLIYQ
+390 LIWLFLVFILVLVYQ

-411 VRRAVFAGA
+411 VRWSVFAGA

-433 IIGWIPYNPVSG
+433 IIEWIPYSPVS

>member
-1 MENLETRKEMDRG
+1 MENLKTGNETGHGLVLMEKE
-14 LFLLEEGR
+14 R
-22 PLLEKLPADRWDQI
+22 PFLEKLPGDRWDHV
-36 FAGLYVV
+36 FAGLYVI

-56 FARGLSMFSILYV
+56 FARGLSMFSILYI

-74 YARLKK
+74 YAGLKK
-80 LSITGEKIFWTLIL
+80 FPITGEKIFWTLIL
-94 LGISLPYGFYTVFG
+94 LGISLPYGFYSVFD

-133 GATSSWVLVDSWNG
+133 GQTSSWILLDSWNG
-147 LIALPILNSL
+147 LIALPILNFL
-157 CQIRLLFQSFS
+157 CQIRLIFQTFS
-168 EKKEEKRDWRMVL
+168 EKREEKKDWRMVL
-181 LGIIISIPA
+181 LGIVISIPA

-205 RNLVSAILD
+205 RSLVAAILD

-234 ALMFGTLYGG
+234 AFMFGTLYGG
-244 AYKRHVK
+244 VYKRHVK
-251 EEECIHFHE
+251 EEACIRFHE
-260 ESGRVF
+260 ESGRIF

-272 AVLTFGVIVSAVYLL
+272 AVLTFGMIVSAVYVL

-328 ASFLIAMNSCAKTP
+328 ASFLTAMNGCAKTP
-342 RRKNRGLILENGI
+342 RRKNRGLLLENGI
-355 LGVLTLLLLST
+355 LGALTLLLLAT
-366 AASKLGMYIAAYGF
+366 AASKLGMYIVAYGF

-390 LIWLILVFILVLIYQ
+390 LIWLFLVFILVLIYQ
-405 KKNIPL
+405 KKDIPL
-411 VRRAVFAGA
+411 IRWAVFAGA
-420 VLFTLLCVLPVEQ
+420 VFFTLLCVLPVEQ
-433 IIGWIPYNPVSG
+433 IIEWTPYSPVS

>member
-1 MENLETRKEMDRG
+1 MENLKTGNETGHGLVLMEKE
-14 LFLLEEGR
+14 R
-22 PLLEKLPADRWDQI
+22 PLLEKLPGDRWDHV
-36 FAGLYVV
+36 FAGLYVI

-56 FARGLSMFSILYV
+56 FARGLSMFSILYI

-74 YARLKK
+74 YAGLKK
-80 LSITGEKIFWTLIL
+80 FSITGEKIFWTLIL
-94 LGISLPYGFYTVFG
+94 LGISLPYGFYSVFD

-133 GATSSWVLVDSWNG
+133 GQTSSWILLDSWNG
-147 LIALPILNSL
+147 LIALPILNFL
-157 CQIRLLFQSFS
+157 CQIRLIFQTFS
-168 EKKEEKRDWRMVL
+168 EKREEKKDWRMVL
-181 LGIIISIPA
+181 LGILISIPA
-190 LLIIVPILSQADTGF
+190 LLVIIPILAQADTEF
-205 RNLVSAILD
+205 RSLVDTILD
-214 LLGADFR
+214 ALGEDFR

-234 ALMFGTLYGG
+234 AFMFGTLYGG
-244 AYKRHVK
+244 VYKRHVK
-251 EEECIHFHE
+251 EGECIRFHE

-272 AVLTFGVIVSAVYLL
+272 AVLTFGIIVSAVYVL

-328 ASFLIAMNSCAKTP
+328 ASFLIAMNGCAKTP
-342 RRKNRGLILENGI
+342 RRKNRGLLLENGMF
-355 LGVLTLLLLST
+355 GALTL
-366 AASKLGMYIAAYGF
+366 F
-380 TVKRCISSVF
+380 F
-390 LIWLILVFILVLIYQ
+390 
-405 KKNIPL
+405 
-411 VRRAVFAGA
+411 
-420 VLFTLLCVLPVEQ
+420 
-433 IIGWIPYNPVSG
+433 

>member
-1 MENLETRKEMDRG
+1 MENLKTGNETGHGLVLMEKE
-14 LFLLEEGR
+14 R
-22 PLLEKLPADRWDQI
+22 PLLEKLPGDRWDHV
-36 FAGLYVV
+36 FAGLYVI

-56 FARGLSMFSILYV
+56 FARGLSMFSILYI

-74 YARLKK
+74 YAGLKK
-80 LSITGEKIFWTLIL
+80 FPITGEKIFWTLIL
-94 LGISLPYGFYTVFG
+94 LGISLPYGFYSVFD

-133 GATSSWVLVDSWNG
+133 GQTSSWILLDSWNG
-147 LIALPILNSL
+147 LIALPILNFL
-157 CQIRLLFQSFS
+157 CQIRLIFQTFS
-168 EKKEEKRDWRMVL
+168 EKREEKKDWRMVL
-181 LGIIISIPA
+181 LGILISIPA
-190 LLIIVPILSQADTGF
+190 LLVIIPILAQADTEF
-205 RNLVSAILD
+205 RSLVDTILD
-214 LLGADFR
+214 ALGEDFR

-234 ALMFGTLYGG
+234 AFMFGTLYGG
-244 AYKRHVK
+244 VYKRHVK
-251 EEECIHFHE
+251 EEECIRFHE
-260 ESGRVF
+260 DSVRVF

-272 AVLTFGVIVSAVYLL
+272 AVLIFGIIVSAVYVL

-328 ASFLIAMNSCAKTP
+328 ASFLIAMNGCAKTP
-342 RRKNRGLILENGI
+342 RRKNRGLLLENGI
-355 LGVLTLLLLST
+355 LGALTLLLLTT
-366 AASKLGMYIAAYGF
+366 AASKLGMYIVAYGF
-380 TVKRCISSVF
+380 TVKRCISSIF
-390 LIWLILVFILVLIYQ
+390 LIWLFLVFILVLIYQ

-411 VRRAVFAGA
+411 VRWSVFAGA
-420 VLFTLLCVLPVEQ
+420 VFFTLLCVLPVEQ
-433 IIGWIPYNPVSG
+433 IVEWIPYSPVA

>member
-1 MENLETRKEMDRG
+1 MENLKTGNETGHGLVLMEKE
-14 LFLLEEGR
+14 R
-22 PLLEKLPADRWDQI
+22 PLLEKLPGDRWDHV
-36 FAGLYVV
+36 FAGLYVI

-56 FARGLSMFSILYV
+56 FARGLSMFSILYI

-74 YARLKK
+74 YAGLKK
-80 LSITGEKIFWTLIL
+80 FPITGEKIFWTLIL
-94 LGISLPYGFYTVFG
+94 LGISLPYGFYSVFD

-124 VITEGLLWK
+124 VITDGLLWK
-133 GATSSWVLVDSWNG
+133 GQTSSWILLDSWNG
-147 LIALPILNSL
+147 LIALPILNFL
-157 CQIRLLFQSFS
+157 CQIRLIFQTFS
-168 EKKEEKRDWRMVL
+168 EKREEKKDWRMVL
-181 LGIIISIPA
+181 LGILISIPA
-190 LLIIVPILSQADTGF
+190 LLVIIPILAQADTEF
-205 RNLVSAILD
+205 RSLVDTILD
-214 LLGADFR
+214 ALGEDFR

-234 ALMFGTLYGG
+234 AFMFGTLYGG
-244 AYKRHVK
+244 VYKRHVK
-251 EEECIHFHE
+251 EEECIRFHE

-272 AVLTFGVIVSAVYLL
+272 AVLTFGIIVSAVYVL

-328 ASFLIAMNSCAKTP
+328 ASFLIAMNGCAKTP
-342 RRKNRGLILENGI
+342 RRKNRGLLLENGI
-355 LGVLTLLLLST
+355 LGALTLLLLTT
-366 AASKLGMYIAAYGF
+366 AASKLGMYIVAYGF
-380 TVKRCISSVF
+380 TVKRCISSIF
-390 LIWLILVFILVLIYQ
+390 LIWLFLVFILVLIYQ

-411 VRRAVFAGA
+411 VRWSVFAGA
-420 VLFTLLCVLPVEQ
+420 VFFTLLCVFPVEQ
-433 IIGWIPYNPVSG
+433 IVEWIPYSPVA

>member
-1 MENLETRKEMDRG
+1 MENLKTGNETGHGLVLMKE
-14 LFLLEEGR
+14 ER
-22 PLLEKLPADRWDQI
+22 PLLEKLPGDRWDHV
-36 FAGLYVV
+36 FAGLYVI

-56 FARGLSMFSILYV
+56 FARGLSMFSILYI

-74 YARLKK
+74 YAGLKK
-80 LSITGEKIFWTLIL
+80 FPITGEKIFWTLIL
-94 LGISLPYGFYTVFG
+94 LGISLPYGFYSVFD

-133 GATSSWVLVDSWNG
+133 GQPSSWILLDSWNG
-147 LIALPILNSL
+147 LIALPILNFL
-157 CQIRLLFQSFS
+157 CQIRLIFQTFS
-168 EKKEEKRDWRMVL
+168 EKREEKKDWRMVL
-181 LGIIISIPA
+181 LGIVISIPA

-205 RNLVSAILD
+205 RSLVAAILD

-234 ALMFGTLYGG
+234 AFMFGTLYGG
-244 AYKRHVK
+244 VYKRHVK
-251 EEECIHFHE
+251 EEACIRFHE
-260 ESGRVF
+260 ESGRIF

-272 AVLTFGVIVSAVYLL
+272 AVLTFGMIVSAVYVL

-328 ASFLIAMNSCAKTP
+328 ASFLTAMNGCAKTP
-342 RRKNRGLILENGI
+342 RRKNRGLLLENGI
-355 LGVLTLLLLST
+355 LGALTLLLLAT
-366 AASKLGMYIAAYGF
+366 AASKLGMYIVAYGF

-390 LIWLILVFILVLIYQ
+390 LIWLFLVFILVLIYQ
-405 KKNIPL
+405 KKDIPL
-411 VRRAVFAGA
+411 IRWAVFAGA
-420 VLFTLLCVLPVEQ
+420 VFFTLLCVLPVEQ
-433 IIGWIPYNPVSG
+433 IIEWIPYSPVS

>member
-1 MENLETRKEMDRG
+1 MENLKTGNETGHGLVLMEKE
-14 LFLLEEGR
+14 R
-22 PLLEKLPADRWDQI
+22 PLLEKLPGDRWDHV
-36 FAGLYVV
+36 FAGLYVI

-56 FARGLSMFSILYV
+56 FARGLSMFSILYI

-74 YARLKK
+74 YAGLKK
-80 LSITGEKIFWTLIL
+80 FPITGEKIFWTLIL
-94 LGISLPYGFYTVFG
+94 LGISLPYGFYSVFD

-133 GATSSWVLVDSWNG
+133 GQTSSWILLDSWNG
-147 LIALPILNSL
+147 LIALPILNFL
-157 CQIRLLFQSFS
+157 CQIRLIFQTFS
-168 EKKEEKRDWRMVL
+168 EKREEKKDWRMVL
-181 LGIIISIPA
+181 LGILISIPA
-190 LLIIVPILSQADTGF
+190 LLVIIPILSQADTGF
-205 RNLVSAILD
+205 RSLVDTVLD
-214 LLGADFR
+214 ALGEDFR
-221 ILIWRGIVGILLG
+221 ILIWRGIMGILLG

-244 AYKRHVK
+244 VYKRHVK
-251 EEECIHFHE
+251 EEECIRFHE

-272 AVLTFGVIVSAVYLL
+272 AVLTFGIIVSAVYVL

-328 ASFLIAMNSCAKTP
+328 ASFLIAMNGCAKTP
-342 RRKNRGLILENGI
+342 RRKNRGLLLENGI
-355 LGVLTLLLLST
+355 LGALTLLLLTT
-366 AASKLGMYIAAYGF
+366 AASKLGMYIVAYGF
-380 TVKRCISSVF
+380 TVKRCISSIF
-390 LIWLILVFILVLIYQ
+390 LIWLFLVFILVLIYQ

-411 VRRAVFAGA
+411 VRWSVFAGA
-420 VLFTLLCVLPVEQ
+420 VFFTLLCVLPVEQ
-433 IIGWIPYNPVSG
+433 IVEWIPYSPVA

>member
-1 MENLETRKEMDRG
+1 MENLKTGNETGHGLVLMEKE
-14 LFLLEEGR
+14 R
-22 PLLEKLPADRWDQI
+22 PLLEKLPGDRWDHV
-36 FAGLYVV
+36 FAGLYVI

-56 FARGLSMFSILYV
+56 FARGLSMFSILYI

-74 YARLKK
+74 YAGLKK
-80 LSITGEKIFWTLIL
+80 FPITGEKIFWTLIL
-94 LGISLPYGFYTVFG
+94 LGISLPYGFYSVFD

-133 GATSSWVLVDSWNG
+133 GQTSSWILLDSWNG
-147 LIALPILNSL
+147 LIALPILNFL
-157 CQIRLLFQSFS
+157 CQIRLIFQTFS
-168 EKKEEKRDWRMVL
+168 EKREEKKDWRMVL
-181 LGIIISIPA
+181 LGILISIPA
-190 LLIIVPILSQADTGF
+190 LLVIIPILAQADTEF
-205 RNLVSAILD
+205 RSLVDTILD
-214 LLGADFR
+214 ALGEDFR

-234 ALMFGTLYGG
+234 AFMFGTLYGG
-244 AYKRHVK
+244 VYKRHVK
-251 EEECIHFHE
+251 EEECIRFHE

-272 AVLTFGVIVSAVYLL
+272 AVLTFGIIVSAVYVL

-328 ASFLIAMNSCAKTP
+328 ASFLIAMNGCAKTP
-342 RRKNRGLILENGI
+342 RRKNRGLLLENGI
-355 LGVLTLLLLST
+355 LGALTLLLLTT
-366 AASKLGMYIAAYGF
+366 AASKLGMYIVAYGF
-380 TVKRCISSVF
+380 TVKRCISSIF
-390 LIWLILVFILVLIYQ
+390 LIWLFLVFILVLIYQ

-411 VRRAVFAGA
+411 VRWSVFAGA
-420 VLFTLLCVLPVEQ
+420 VFFTLLCVFPVEQ
-433 IIGWIPYNPVSG
+433 IVEWIPYSPAA

>member
-1 MENLETRKEMDRG
+1 MENLKTGNETGHGLVLMEKE
-14 LFLLEEGR
+14 R
-22 PLLEKLPADRWDQI
+22 PFLEKLPGDRWDHI
-36 FAGLYVV
+36 FAGLYVI

-56 FARGLSMFSILYV
+56 FARGLSMFSILYI

-74 YARLKK
+74 YAGLKK
-80 LSITGEKIFWTLIL
+80 FPITGEKIFWTLIL
-94 LGISLPYGFYTVFG
+94 LGISLPYGFYSVFD

-133 GATSSWVLVDSWNG
+133 GQTSSWILLDSWNG
-147 LIALPILNSL
+147 LIALPILNFL
-157 CQIRLLFQSFS
+157 CQIRLIFQTFS
-168 EKKEEKRDWRMVL
+168 EKREEKKDWRMVL
-181 LGIIISIPA
+181 LGILISIPA
-190 LLIIVPILSQADTGF
+190 LLVIIPILAQADTEF
-205 RNLVSAILD
+205 RSLVDTILD
-214 LLGADFR
+214 ALGEDFR

-234 ALMFGTLYGG
+234 AFMFGTLYGG
-244 AYKRHVK
+244 VYKRHVK
-251 EEECIHFHE
+251 EEECIRFHE

-272 AVLTFGVIVSAVYLL
+272 AVLTFGIIVSAVYVL

-328 ASFLIAMNSCAKTP
+328 ASFLTAMNGCAKTP
-342 RRKNRGLILENGI
+342 RRKNRGLLLENGI
-355 LGVLTLLLLST
+355 LGALTLLLLTT
-366 AASKLGMYIAAYGF
+366 AASKLGMYIVAYGF
-380 TVKRCISSVF
+380 TVKRCISSIF
-390 LIWLILVFILVLIYQ
+390 LIWLFLVFILVLIYQ

-411 VRRAVFAGA
+411 VRWSVFAGA
-420 VLFTLLCVLPVEQ
+420 VFFTLLCVLPVEQ
-433 IIGWIPYNPVSG
+433 IVEWIPYSPVA